1 MNGHFFPLE
10 HEMPFGPQRLI
21 DGRIRFRLWAPGQ
34 HAPKLQ
40 LSNGPTEHLLPMQA
54 RGEGWFDVVT
64 DRAQTGQHYCFRLDN
79 GLAVPDPASRFQP
92 RDVHGPSEL
101 IDPAGYH
108 WQHNHWHGRPWGEA
122 VIYELHVGSFSPE
135 GNYQGVID
143 RLDYL
148 VELGVTALELMPLAD
163 FPGQRNWGYD
173 GVLPFAPDS
182 VYGRPE
188 DLKRLIDAAHGRGL
202 MMLLDVVYNHFGP
215 DGNYLGAYAPSFFTA
230 RHNTPWGDAIN
241 FDDDDSATV
250 RAYFIHNA
258 LYWLEEYR
266 FDGLRLD
273 AVHAIHDDSR
283 PHVLE
288 ALAEAVHGR
297 FGRAREVHLI
307 LENEANQARFLAR
320 DSAGRPRFH
329 TAQWNDD
336 FHHAAHVLATGE
348 EVGYYR
354 DFVEQPLQQLAR
366 CLTEGF
372 AYQDD
377 PSPFRDDERRGEP
390 SAHLP
395 PDAFV
400 NFLQNHDQIGNR
412 ALGER
417 LTRLAPTQRLRALTE
432 ILLLAPSPPLLF
444 MGQEWGSQQPFLFFC
459 DFSGELGAAVRDGR
473 RKEFA
478 AFPAFA
484 DAEARARIPDPTS
497 PETFAASRLDWAESH
512 GAENQQW
519 LALHRQLLALRARHI
534 APLLALEGPPNA
546 EAQVSGSLLH
556 ARWRWPDALTLMLAA
571 NLGDS
576 PAAFPSM
583 TTDDPVIYRSAA
595 VDPASDRLPPWSVI
609 WWRTGAESDR

>member
-1 MNGHFFPLE
+1 MKDFYSSE
-10 HEMPFGPQRLI
+10 HEMPFGPQRLA
-21 DGRIRFRLWAPGQ
+21 DGRMHFRLWAPGQ
-34 HAPKLQ
+34 DAPKLQ
-40 LSNGPTEHLLPMQA
+40 LVDGLTNHLLPMQA

-64 DRAQTGQHYCFRLDN
+64 DRARTGQHYCFRLDS

-101 IDPAGYH
+101 IDPAAYR
-108 WQHNHWHGRPWGEA
+108 WQHDHWRGRPWGEA

-148 VELGVTALELMPLAD
+148 AELGVTALELMPLAD
-163 FPGQRNWGYD
+163 FPGLRNWGYD

-182 VYGRPE
+182 IYGRPE
-188 DLKRLIDAAHGRGL
+188 DLKRLIDAAHGHGL
-202 MMLLDVVYNHFGP
+202 MVLLDVVYNHLGP

-241 FDDDDSATV
+241 FDDDDSAIV

-273 AVHAIHDDSR
+273 AVHAIRDDSE
-283 PHVLE
+283 PHILE
-288 ALAEAVHGR
+288 ALAQAVHGR
-297 FGRAREVHLI
+297 FGGKREAHLI

-320 DSAGRPRFH
+320 DSTGRPRFH

-354 DFVEQPLQQLAR
+354 DFAAQPLQQLAR

-377 PSPFRDDERRGEP
+377 PSPFRHGEHRGEP

-395 PDAFV
+395 PTAFV

-417 LTRLAPTQRLRALTE
+417 LTQLAPAPRLRALTE

-444 MGQEWGSQQPFLFFC
+444 MGQEWGSQRPFLFFC
-459 DFSGELGAAVRDGR
+459 DFAGELGTAVSDGR

-478 AFPAFA
+478 AFPAFTN
-484 DAEARARIPDPTS
+484 AEAQARIPDPTS

-512 GAENQQW
+512 HAENQQW

-534 APLLALEGPPNA
+534 APLLALDGPPSV
-546 EAQVSGSLLH
+546 EGQVSGSLLR
-556 ARWRWPDALTLMLAA
+556 ACWRWPGAVTLTLVA
-571 NLGDS
+571 NGGDN
-576 PAAFPSM
+576 PVAFPSM
-583 TTDDPVIYRSAA
+583 IIGAQMIYHSVT
-595 VDPASDRLPPWSVI
+595 VDIESDRLPPWSVI
-609 WWRTGAESDR
+609 WWRTGAEH

>member
-1 MNGHFFPLE
+1 MSGHFFPLE
-10 HEMPFGPQRLI
+10 HEMPFGPQRLV

-34 HAPKLQ
+34 DAPKLQ
-40 LSNGPTEHLLPMQA
+40 LFDGLTDHLLPMQA
-54 RGEGWFDVVT
+54 RGAGWFDVVT
-64 DRAQTGQHYCFRLDN
+64 ERARTGQHYCFRLDS

-101 IDPAGYH
+101 IDPAAYR
-108 WQHNHWHGRPWGEA
+108 WQHDHWRGRPWGEA

-148 VELGVTALELMPLAD
+148 AELGVTALELMPLAD

-188 DLKRLIDAAHGRGL
+188 DLKRLIDAAHGHGL
-202 MMLLDVVYNHFGP
+202 MVLLDVVYNHFGP
-215 DGNYLGAYAPSFFTA
+215 EGNYLGAYAPSFFTA

-241 FDDDDSATV
+241 FDDDDSAIV

-273 AVHAIHDDSR
+273 AVHAIRDDSQ
-283 PHVLE
+283 PHILE
-288 ALAEAVHGR
+288 ALAEAVRGR
-297 FGRAREVHLI
+297 FGRTREVHLI
-307 LENEANQARFLAR
+307 LENEANQARFLTR
-320 DSAGRPRFH
+320 DSSGRPRFH

-348 EVGYYR
+348 VVGYYR
-354 DFVEQPLQQLAR
+354 DFAEQPLQQLAR

-372 AYQDD
+372 AYQGE
-377 PSPFRDDERRGEP
+377 PSPFRNGERRGEP

-395 PDAFV
+395 PTAFV

-417 LTRLAPTQRLRALTE
+417 LTQLAPAPRLRALTE

-444 MGQEWGSQQPFLFFC
+444 MGQEWGSQRPFLYFC
-459 DFSGELGAAVRDGR
+459 DFAGELGAAVRDGR

-484 DAEARARIPDPTS
+484 DAEAQARIPDPTS
-497 PETFAASRLDWAESH
+497 PETFAASRLDGAESH
-512 GAENQQW
+512 SAENQQW

-534 APLLALEGPPNA
+534 APLLALDGPPSA
-546 EAQVSGSLLH
+546 EAQVSGSLLR
-556 ARWRWPDALTLMLAA
+556 ACWRWPGAVTLTLTA

-576 PAAFPSM
+576 PTAFPL
-583 TTDDPVIYRSAA
+583 TTIDDPVIYHSAA
-595 VDPASDRLPPWSVI
+595 VDTASDRLPPWSVI
-609 WWRTGAESDR
+609 WWRTGAER

>member
-1 MNGHFFPLE
+1 MKNSYSLE
-10 HEMPFGPQRLI
+10 HEMPFGPQRLV

-34 HAPKLQ
+34 DAPKLQ
-40 LSNGPTEHLLPMQA
+40 LSDGATDYVLPMQA
-54 RGEGWFDVVT
+54 RGEGWFDVIM
-64 DRAQTGQHYCFRLDN
+64 DRVRTGQHYCFRLDD

-92 RDVHGPSEL
+92 QDVHGPSEL
-101 IDPAGYH
+101 IDPAAYR
-108 WQHNHWHGRPWGEA
+108 WQHGEWRGRPWKDA

-135 GNYQGVID
+135 GNYQGIID
-143 RLDYL
+143 RLDDL
-148 VELGVTALELMPLAD
+148 AELGVTALELMPLAD

-182 VYGRPE
+182 SYGRPE

-241 FDDDDSATV
+241 FDADESAVV

-273 AVHAIHDDSR
+273 AVHAIRDDSQ
-283 PHVLE
+283 PHILE

-297 FGRAREVHLI
+297 FGHTREVHLI

-320 DSAGRPRFH
+320 DSVGRPRFH

-348 EVGYYR
+348 TAGYYR
-354 DFVEQPLQQLAR
+354 DFAEQPLHQLAR

-372 AYQDD
+372 AYQND
-377 PSPFRDDERRGEP
+377 PSVFRDGKRRGEP

-395 PDAFV
+395 PTAFV

-412 ALGER
+412 AMGER
-417 LTRLAPTQRLRALTE
+417 LTQLAPTPRVQALTE

-444 MGQEWGSQQPFLFFC
+444 MGQEWGSRRPFLFFC
-459 DFSGELGAAVRDGR
+459 DFSGELEAAVREGR

-478 AFPAFA
+478 AFPEFA
-484 DAEARARIPDPTS
+484 DEKARARIPDPTS
-497 PETFAASRLDWAESH
+497 EKTFVDSRLDWAERDA
-512 GAENQQW
+512 AEGRQW
-519 LALHRQLLALRARHI
+519 LALHRQLLALRARHVV
-534 APLLALEGPPNA
+534 PLLDLEAPPQA
-546 EAQVSGSLLH
+546 TARVEGSLL
-556 ARWRWPDALTLMLAA
+556 RVKWRYPRAVTLLLAA
-571 NLGDS
+571 NLGDVPVS
-576 PAAFPSM
+576 LPEGVAEEA
-583 TTDDPVIYRSAA
+583 VIYRSAA
-595 VDPASDRLPPWSVI
+595 VGAATARLAPWSVV
-609 WWRTGAESDR
+609 WWQAAGDKQ